1 MKNKEPKKKWTG
13 KKQIWYGAA
22 GLFCL
27 VAAVLVLI
35 LGNGMG
41 AQAESLAMG
50 DKTLDF
56 TLDSTD
62 NYYEIKNSAQLSAL
76 GNATADQTKDKN
88 FKLINDLKISSIT
101 TASTG
106 TFAGTF
112 DGKGY
117 VITIEKLKISDST
130 PDTSSQGVLFGKV
143 TGTVRNVIVNITDD
157 DATYKRTS
165 DAGVTS
171 SEQTPVERVVSGGET
186 LEQPPKPYV
195 SSDLVSELDT
205 KDEYKTAY
213 EQIKKYKD
221 TVDGT
226 GKVTGKELEWQV
238 ISETVKTKTPN
249 SASEDSF
256 GIICGGLS
264 GSGTV
269 EQVLVDGKDLT
280 VTQKGTEHED
290 QVVTTTTTTTESV
303 FYTKE
308 ENYEFKRLDNN
319 IEVSLPVPAFYEKD
333 VSETGTNAEV
343 GQRFSITASA
353 PVYEVTAS
361 SENEYKYSITYD
373 VTVTSVDNAQHTV
386 QVTPVLSGITGGT
399 WDKSNATLTTEAT
412 TKKATTTFIYKGS
425 CTADS
430 TTVKAH
436 FKASETVGEQTV
448 TATTSDLATTVN
460 KQAEVS
466 STDSTPAVGTNELQV
481 TVTGRDEIGTAESSL
496 SYTVTVKNNS
506 GATLKDVKLN
516 YEGTGWTVADSSG
529 STNPISVGTLNAD
542 ASKEYT
548 FTRTGS
554 FSVGTDPSLSVS
566 ASGTKVTG
574 NGEQKLVTGKAT
586 NTTEVKESP
595 DGTLSTVTSYGKVNG
610 TTVNVLQVTINGRKE
625 AVTGTKAG
633 SLTYTATITNLTEQA
648 MSNLKLKW
656 YGPLMERTGTLPL
669 GATETKETITVNNL
683 GAGASITIS
692 FTNSSA
698 VAIHYCNCR
707 LIEFNFWYR

>member
-27 VAAVLVLI
+27 VAAVLILI
-35 LGNGMG
+35 LGNGIG
-41 AQAESLAMG
+41 AQAESLNMG

-56 TLDSTD
+56 TQDSTD
-62 NYYEIKNSAQLSAL
+62 GYYEIKNSAQLSAL
-76 GNATADQTKDKN
+76 GNATADQTMGKN
-88 FKLINDLKISSIT
+88 FKLVKDLKVSSIT
-101 TASTG
+101 AASTG

-117 VITIEKLKISDST
+117 VITIEKLQISDATSG
-130 PDTSSQGVLFGKV
+130 TSSQGVLFGTV

-157 DATYKRTS
+157 EATYKRTS

-205 KDEYKTAY
+205 KNEYKTAY
-213 EQIKKYKD
+213 KQIKNYKD
-221 TVDGT
+221 TVDG
-226 GKVTGKELEWQV
+226 TGKELEWQV
-238 ISETVKTKTPN
+238 ISETVTTKTPN
-249 SASEDSF
+249 SAGEDSF
-256 GIICGGLS
+256 GIICGELS

-280 VTQKGTEHED
+280 VTQEGTEHKD

-308 ENYEFKRLDNN
+308 ENYEFNGLNN
-319 IEVSLPVPAFYEKD
+319 IEVSLPTPAFYEKD

-353 PVYEVTAS
+353 PVYEVAAY

-373 VTVTSVDNAQHTV
+373 VTVTSLNDLQHTV
-386 QVTPVLSGITGGT
+386 QVTPALSSTTGGT
-399 WDKSNATLTTEAT
+399 WDQSNATLTTDAT
-412 TKKATTTFIYKGS
+412 TKKATTTFIYKGP

-436 FKASETVGEQTV
+436 FKASEMVGEQTV

-481 TVTGRDEIGTAESSL
+481 TVTGRDEIGTAESSSFL
-496 SYTVTVKNNS
+496 YGNS
-506 GATLKDVKLN
+506 KK
-516 YEGTGWTVADSSG
+516 
-529 STNPISVGTLNAD
+529 
-542 ASKEYT
+542 
-548 FTRTGS
+548 
-554 FSVGTDPSLSVS
+554 
-566 ASGTKVTG
+566 
-574 NGEQKLVTGKAT
+574 
-586 NTTEVKESP
+586 
-595 DGTLSTVTSYGKVNG
+595 
-610 TTVNVLQVTINGRKE
+610 
-625 AVTGTKAG
+625 
-633 SLTYTATITNLTEQA
+633 
-648 MSNLKLKW
+648 
-656 YGPLMERTGTLPL
+656 
-669 GATETKETITVNNL
+669 
-683 GAGASITIS
+683 
-692 FTNSSA
+692 
-698 VAIHYCNCR
+698 
-707 LIEFNFWYR
+707 

>member
-41 AQAESLAMG
+41 AQAEPLHMG

-62 NYYEIKNSAQLSAL
+62 HYYEIKNSAQLSAL

-88 FKLINDLKISSIT
+88 FKLVKDLKISSIT
-101 TASTG
+101 AASTG

-117 VITIEKLKISDST
+117 VITIGKLQISDATSG
-130 PDTSSQGVLFGKV
+130 TSSQGVLFGTV

-157 DATYKRTS
+157 EATYKRTS

-226 GKVTGKELEWQV
+226 GKELEWQV

-249 SASEDSF
+249 SAGEDSF
-256 GIICGGLS
+256 GIICGELS

-343 GQRFSITASA
+343 GRRFSITASA
-353 PVYEVTAS
+353 PVYEVAAS

-399 WDKSNATLTTEAT
+399 WDKSNATLTTDAT
-412 TKKATTTFIYKGS
+412 TKKERRRLLIKVPARRILQWSRRILRLLRRWGNRRLRQRR
-425 CTADS
+425 
-430 TTVKAH
+430 
-436 FKASETVGEQTV
+436 QT
-448 TATTSDLATTVN
+448 LR
-460 KQAEVS
+460 Q
-466 STDSTPAVGTNELQV
+466 P
-481 TVTGRDEIGTAESSL
+481 
-496 SYTVTVKNNS
+496 
-506 GATLKDVKLN
+506 
-516 YEGTGWTVADSSG
+516 
-529 STNPISVGTLNAD
+529 
-542 ASKEYT
+542 
-548 FTRTGS
+548 
-554 FSVGTDPSLSVS
+554 
-566 ASGTKVTG
+566 
-574 NGEQKLVTGKAT
+574 
-586 NTTEVKESP
+586 
-595 DGTLSTVTSYGKVNG
+595 
-610 TTVNVLQVTINGRKE
+610 
-625 AVTGTKAG
+625 
-633 SLTYTATITNLTEQA
+633 
-648 MSNLKLKW
+648 
-656 YGPLMERTGTLPL
+656 
-669 GATETKETITVNNL
+669 
-683 GAGASITIS
+683 
-692 FTNSSA
+692 
-698 VAIHYCNCR
+698 
-707 LIEFNFWYR
+707 